1 MIREK
6 EPSTPY
12 RAPRRSSP
20 WLRRAGAVISAA
32 VVLVAVG
39 CTATEP
45 AASPAPTSAAPTRTA
60 TPTPSP
66 TASGGLWAPTGDI
79 QTLATG
85 LDAPWSVV
93 PLPQGG
99 ALISQR
105 DDGRI
110 LELTPAGDLR
120 TAGEV
125 AGVRPQGEGGLLGL
139 ALREDGDRRWLYAY
153 FTAAD
158 DNRVV
163 RMPLAGAS
171 GAIALGAPEVV
182 LDGIAKGTIH
192 NGGRIAFG
200 PDGMLYVATGDTGDR
215 ARAQDESS
223 LNGKILRLTPEG
235 APAPGNPFGT
245 EVWSL
250 GHRNVQGLA
259 WTSDGVMWASEFG
272 QDTWDE
278 LNVIEPGGNYGW
290 PVVEGVAGDDRF
302 VDPVAQWRP
311 ADASPSGL
319 AAVGDTLFLAGLRGQ
334 RLWIADTEGSRLLGE
349 PRDLLAGEYGRLR
362 DAVAAPGTTLWVLT
376 NNTDG
381 RGNPSDQDDRLL
393 QLELSPA
400 N

>member
-1 MIREK
+1 MTIKASALMRTA
-6 EPSTPY
+6 S
-12 RAPRRSSP
+12 
-20 WLRRAGAVISAA
+20 VCVCAA
-32 VVLVAVG
+32 VLVVAVG
-39 CTATEP
+39 CTAPGP
-45 AASPAPTSAAPTRTA
+45 APSPAPTSSAPTQ
-60 TPTPSP
+60 TPTPTP
-66 TASGGLWAPTGDI
+66 TPTIVDGLWAPTGDI

-93 PLPQGG
+93 PLSQGG

-110 LELTPAGDLR
+110 LELTTAGDVR
-120 TAGEV
+120 TAGEI
-125 AGVRPQGEGGLLGL
+125 AGVRPRGEGGLLGL
-139 ALREDGDRRWLYAY
+139 ALREEDDRSWLYAY
-153 FTAAD
+153 FTAED

-163 RMPLAGAS
+163 RMPVDGATGS
-171 GAIALGAPEVV
+171 ITLGAPEVV
-182 LDGIAKGTIH
+182 IAGIAKGATH

-200 PDGMLYVATGDTGDR
+200 PDGMLYVATGDAGDR
-215 ARAQDESS
+215 DRSQDEAS

-235 APAPGNPFGT
+235 AAAAGNPFGS

-259 WTSDGVMWASEFG
+259 WTADGTMWASEFG

-290 PVVEGVAGDDRF
+290 PVVEGAAGDDRF

-334 RLWIADTEGSRLLGE
+334 RLWIADTEGPRLLGE
-349 PRDLLAGEYGRLR
+349 PRSLLAGEYGRLR
-362 DAVAAPGTTLWVLT
+362 DAVSAPDSSLWVLT

-381 RGNPSDQDDRLL
+381 RGSPSGQDDRLL
-393 QLELSPA
+393 QLPLAPA
-400 N
+400 S